1 MKRVHRMSEHSRT
14 IRGWVVLSL
23 VCLTSGCDAPEAPAD
38 TIYINGEI
46 ITVHDEQPTAEA
58 VAVRDGIIIGVG
70 SESEILDMSDESTV
84 VRDLA
89 GRTLVP
95 GFIDGHAHFGGF
107 GAQAVGANL
116 LASPDG
122 TANTIDELVSA
133 LQEYEEREELA
144 YTGWI
149 YGMGYDNAILA
160 ERRHPT
166 REDLDRV
173 STELPVMAVH
183 ISGHIIAV
191 NSVGLELIGY
201 SADTDDPPGGIIR
214 RRAGSREPN
223 GVLEEM
229 AGLPVMFGI
238 LSPTDVEAQAFFI
251 DQGLQIAKRF
261 GHTTVQEGRASGPA
275 HLSLALAASKQA
287 FDIDVVAYIDYA
299 SREMITDEWHGP
311 EYRDRYRIGG
321 LKITLDGSP
330 QGRTAWRTVPYLLP
344 PEGQDATYA
353 GYPAIPDEELVASL
367 FEEAYE
373 KNWQVLTHTNGDA
386 AIDQL
391 IRAIGPVHR
400 SSEPADRRHVLIHG
414 QFIRQDQLDSLV
426 ALQMIPS
433 LFPMHTFYWGD
444 WYDEIVGPEQA
455 QRISPMRSALN
466 RGLIATSHSDAPV
479 ALPNLMRVMAAT
491 VNRTS
496 RSGQIM
502 GPDERL
508 TPEEALKA
516 ITLWGAY
523 QHFEEDRKGSIE
535 LGKLADLVVLSENP
549 LTVDPAEIGEIV
561 VLETIK
567 EGRTVYAR

>member
-1 MKRVHRMSEHSRT
+1 MMPAFPSHT
-14 IRGWVVLSL
+14 RGWYVLGL
-23 VCLTSGCDAPEAPAD
+23 AGLIAGCGMPDPPAD
-38 TIYINGEI
+38 TIYLNGQI
-46 ITVHDEQPTAEA
+46 VTVDDEQPTAEA
-58 VAVRDGIIIGVG
+58 VAVRDGIIVAVG
-70 SESEILDMSDESTV
+70 AESEILSMRGESTV
-84 VRDLA
+84 VRDLE
-89 GRTLVP
+89 GRTMVP

-122 TANTIDELVSA
+122 TADTMEDLVSA
-133 LQEYEEREELA
+133 LQEYTEREELDR
-144 YTGWI
+144 TGWI
-149 YGMGYDNAILA
+149 YGMGYDNAVLA

-166 REDLDRV
+166 RDDLDRV
-173 STELPVMAVH
+173 STEIPVMAIH
-183 ISGHIIAV
+183 ISGHIIVV
-191 NSVGLELIGY
+191 NSVGLEAIGY
-201 SADTDDPPGGIIR
+201 SADTEDPPGGIIR
-214 RRAGSREPN
+214 RRAGSSEPN

-229 AGLPVMFGI
+229 AGLPVMFGV
-238 LSPTDVEAQAFFI
+238 LSPSDVESQTFFI
-251 DQGLQIAKRF
+251 NKGLDIAKSY
-261 GHTTVQEGRASGPA
+261 GHTTVQEGRANAAA
-275 HLSLALAASKQA
+275 HESLARAASNGA
-287 FDIDVVAYIDYA
+287 FDIDIVSYIDYA
-299 SREMITDEWHGP
+299 SRESITDEWHGR

-344 PEGQDATYA
+344 PEGQQSDYS
-353 GYPAIPDEELVASL
+353 GYPAIPDEGTVASL
-367 FEEAYE
+367 YEEAYE
-373 KNWQVLTHTNGDA
+373 KDWQVLTHTNGDA
-386 AIDQL
+386 AVDQL
-391 IRAIGPVHR
+391 IRAIAPVHR
-400 SSEPADRRHVLIHG
+400 NYGPGDRRHVLIHG

-426 ALQMIPS
+426 ALQMMPS

-455 QRISPMRSALN
+455 QRISPMRSALD

-502 GPDERL
+502 GPSERL

-535 LGKLADLVVLSENP
+535 VGKLADLVVLSDNP
-549 LTVDPAEIGEIV
+549 LTVDRASIGDIV

-567 EGRTVYAR
+567 EGRSVYSR